1 MKKLN
6 LLILVFATIFIACN
20 KDDDA
25 SNEETS
31 LNKDLIVGKWDVT
44 SIIIDG
50 IATDQDD
57 CELLS
62 TLHIKEDGTY
72 EEQIYGGFVGNCIPD
87 DLEKGTWEL
96 SENILTLMLDELGN
110 ATRLTFKYTILELTE
125 TTLKYEFED
134 EDILDNGTV
143 DSFKEVWTFDK
154 MK

>member
-31 LNKDLIVGKWDVT
+31 SNKELIVGKWDVT
-44 SIIIDG
+44 SIIVDG
-50 IATDQDD
+50 ITLDADD
-57 CELLS
+57 CELNS
-62 TLHIKEDGTY
+62 TIHIKEDGTY
-72 EEQIYGGFVGNCIPD
+72 EEQIYGGFVGSCMPD
-87 DLEKGTWEL
+87 DLDKGTWEL
-96 SENILTLMLDELGN
+96 SENILTLTLDELGN
-110 ATRLTFKYTILELTE
+110 AIRLTFNHTILELTE

-134 EDILDNGTV
+134 EDILDDGTV
-143 DSFKEVWTFDK
+143 DPFKEVWTFTR

>member
-20 KDDDA
+20 KDDDT

-31 LNKDLIVGKWDVT
+31 SNKKLIVGKWDVT

-50 IATDQDD
+50 ETLDAGD
-57 CELLS
+57 CELSS
-62 TLHIKEDGTY
+62 TIDIKQDGTY
-72 EEQIYGGFVGNCIPD
+72 ERQTYGGFTGGNCSPD
-87 DLEKGTWEL
+87 PLVSGTWEL
-96 SENILTLMLDELGN
+96 SGNIFIQKGDIDFSN
-110 ATRLTFKYTILELTE
+110 TILEITE

-134 EDILDNGTV
+134 EDILDDGTV
-143 DSFKEVWTFDK
+143 DSFKEVWTFTR